1 MASLILNAVNPSVDS
16 PGLTRC
22 GRHGALLWVRRV
34 RRGQEECGTMDGD
47 GRRPPAS
54 VVEEAVCPREIFA
67 DGEMKTPWQV
77 GGGEKMLTVY

>member
-1 MASLILNAVNPSVDS
+1 
-16 PGLTRC
+16 
-22 GRHGALLWVRRV
+22 
-34 RRGQEECGTMDGD
+34 MDGD